1 MATITLDLVW
11 DRPPWWVTEEGAA
24 PEDVDL
30 IASEAGSW
38 YLVEDVRQVRS
49 KIHPSRFRFTVRR
62 LGRFKGTD
70 RPEEFSLNSR
80 VIHFYWHRR

>member
-1 MATITLDLVW
+1 MATITLDLVF
-11 DRPPWWVTEEGAA
+11 DRPPWWVAEGGA

-30 IASEAGSW
+30 LSSEAGSW

-49 KIHPSRFRFTVRR
+49 KVNPSRFRFTVRR
-62 LGRFKGTD
+62 LGRFKGD
-70 RPEEFSLNSR
+70 SRPEEFNLGSR